1 MLFLFDWTFLLLI
14 PALILAV
21 WAQMRVRSAYQK
33 YSRVRASCGM
43 TGAELALDMIRRDD
57 LLSGVAVGGPA
68 RAGESASALR
78 AVNVQMVPGTLTDN
92 YDPSRKV
99 LNLSE
104 GVYSSD
110 SIAALGV
117 AAHET
122 GHAVQDAGK
131 FPALVLRS
139 TLGPAAQI
147 GTTAAFPLFLLGF
160 FFAASGLRVLMDLG
174 IWVYSA
180 AVAFTLV
187 TLPVELDASRRA
199 LRMLRDGGYV
209 TAEEEKGTKAVLT
222 AAALT
227 YVAAAA
233 MAAMTLIRLVIL
245 RGERD

>member
-1 MLFLFDWTFLLLI
+1 MLLHWTFVLLI
-14 PALILAV
+14 PALILAI
-21 WAQMRVRSAYQK
+21 WAQYKVRSAYSKWSQ
-33 YSRVRASCGM
+33 VRASCGM
-43 TGAELALDMIRRDD
+43 TGAEVALDMVRRSD
-57 LLSGVAVGGPA
+57 LLSGVAVAGPA
-68 RAGESASALR
+68 QAAEAARALS
-78 AVNVQMVPGTLTDN
+78 AVNVQMVPGTLTDH

-104 GVYSSD
+104 EVYAGE

-122 GHAVQDAGK
+122 GHAIQDATR
-131 FPALVLRS
+131 FSALVLRS
-139 TLGPAAQI
+139 TLAPAAQI
-147 GTTAAFPLFLLGF
+147 GTMVAFPLFIVGF
-160 FFAASGLRVLMDLG
+160 IIGQSGSKFLMDLA
-174 IWVYSA
+174 ILLYTA

-209 TAEEEKGTKAVLT
+209 TAEEEKGTRAVLT

-233 MAAMTLIRLVIL
+233 MAVMTLVRLLIM

>member
-1 MLFLFDWTFLLLI
+1 MLHWTFVLLI
-14 PALILAV
+14 PALILAI
-21 WAQMRVRSAYQK
+21 WAQYKVRSAYSKWSQ
-33 YSRVRASCGM
+33 VRASCGM
-43 TGAELALDMIRRDD
+43 TGAEVALDMVRRSD
-57 LLSGVAVGGPA
+57 LLSGVAVAGPA
-68 RAGESASALR
+68 QAAEAARALS
-78 AVNVQMVPGTLTDN
+78 AVNVHMVPGTLTDH

-104 GVYSSD
+104 EVYAGE

-122 GHAVQDAGK
+122 GHAIQDATR
-131 FPALVLRS
+131 FSALVLRS
-139 TLGPAAQI
+139 TLAPAAQI
-147 GTTAAFPLFLLGF
+147 GTMVAFPLFIVGF
-160 FFAASGLRVLMDLG
+160 IIGRSGSTFLMDLA
-174 IWVYSA
+174 ILLYTA

-209 TAEEEKGTKAVLT
+209 TAEEEKGTRAVLT

-233 MAAMTLIRLVIL
+233 MAVMTLVRLLIM